1 MKKLLCFMIAALLLL
16 TAGCGKTE
24 PAADPTDPVQPG
36 ETAPV
41 DMGLTAT
48 PGETLTLNADG
59 LSGEI
64 SWSSS
69 DPAAAKVDQSGNV
82 QALKNRGQVTITA
95 TAGDQEQKWE
105 VSLCEKT
112 EFGNVSLLSGDEKL
126 SIGVWNGSYHVFD
139 LDQMERLADAGIDLI
154 IGIDERWLDGTGLEG
169 LLERAEMFD
178 ISVIVNLREW
188 DGETVPNCVDNPYLL
203 GYLMFD
209 EPCATDFETLAA
221 LQEKFRAVMPEDKMF
236 FVNLFGEAC
245 AYEALFG
252 DDYNPIAVD
261 YEKYYLKL
269 LTETVDAECIS
280 YDAYPLQ
287 EGNYIRSGYYHNF
300 DIAANRAKELG
311 LPFWYTL
318 LSSGHNTTDGR
329 YVTPTDRELRWQ
341 MAMAMTY
348 GAENLTHYVYTTNEE
363 GYVNMVSYGDF
374 EPTAIYEDV
383 KTVNLEFRAWE
394 DIYMS
399 YEWVGTAKVDAGK
412 ENALMDKLEYHI
424 PFAEAGV
431 LTGVESTENLLV
443 GVFENN
449 GSNAYMITNA
459 GSTSDIDMW
468 MRESFMMEDAQVTLQ
483 LKDGNYRCAAVIQGG
498 QITYVPV
505 SADNTVSVTVNA
517 FDGIFVIP
525 VM

>member
-1 MKKLLCFMIAALLLL
+1 MIAALLLL

-41 DMGLTAT
+41 DTGLTAT

-69 DPAAAKVDQSGNV
+69 NPAAAKVDQSGNV
-82 QALKNRGQVTITA
+82 QALQSRGQVTITA

-139 LDQMERLADAGIDLI
+139 LEHMEYLSDAGIDLI
-154 IGIDERWLDGTGLEG
+154 IGINERWLDGTGMEG
-169 LLERAEMFD
+169 VLERAEEFGV
-178 ISVIVNLREW
+178 SVIADLRDW
-188 DGETVPNCVDNPYLL
+188 DGESIPEYVDNPYLK
-203 GYLMFD
+203 GFLMFD

-245 AYEALFG
+245 AYEAVFG

-269 LTETVDAECIS
+269 FTETVDAECIS

-399 YEWVGTAKVDAGK
+399 YEWVGTAKVDADK
-412 ENALMDKLEYHI
+412 ENALMDKLEYDI
-424 PFAEAGV
+424 SFKKTGV

>member
-41 DMGLTAT
+41 DTGLTAT

-69 DPAAAKVDQSGNV
+69 NPAAAKVDQSGNV
-82 QALKNRGQVTITA
+82 QALQSRGQVTITA

-139 LDQMERLADAGIDLI
+139 LEHMEYLSDAGIDLI
-154 IGIDERWLDGTGLEG
+154 IGINERWLDGTGMEG
-169 LLERAEMFD
+169 VLERAEEFGVSIIAD
-178 ISVIVNLREW
+178 LRDW
-188 DGETVPNCVDNPYLL
+188 DGESIPEYVDNPYLK
-203 GYLMFD
+203 GFLMFD

-221 LQEKFRAVMPEDKMF
+221 LQKKFNAVMPEDKMF
-236 FVNLFGEAC
+236 FVNLFGAAC

-252 DDYNPIAVD
+252 EDYNPIKVD
-261 YEKYYLKL
+261 YEEFYLKYF
-269 LTETVDAECIS
+269 TETVDAECIS

-287 EGNYIRSGYYHNF
+287 EGGYIRSAYYYNF
-300 DIAANRAKELG
+300 DVASHRAKELG
-311 LPFWYTL
+311 TPFWYTL

-399 YEWVGTAKVDAGK
+399 YEWVGTARVEADK
-412 ENALMDKLEYHI
+412 ENALMDKLEYDI
-424 PFAEAGV
+424 SFKKTGV

-459 GSTSDIDMW
+459 GSTSDCDLW
-468 MRESFMMEDAQVTLQ
+468 LRENFMMEDAQVTLQ
-483 LKDGNYRCAAVIQGG
+483 LKDGDYRCVAVIQGG
-498 QITYVPV
+498 QTTYVPV
-505 SADNTVSVTVNA
+505 GADHTVSVTVNA